1 MLELKNISTGY
12 GKKQILFEVS
22 CEIKAGEIALLIG
35 SNGSGKSTLLKRI
48 YGLMPKFEGSNGE
61 IFLNGENITSAPVHQ
76 LIEKGLIY
84 IPQKNNCYENMTVA
98 ENLEVS
104 SLAISNVALRKER
117 KEEALENFALLK
129 PLLQHTPS
137 KLSGGEK
144 QILVLAMA
152 ILHKPKML
160 LIDEPFTGL
169 AGKNISLVKDKLQS
183 LNQQQQIT
191 IIMVEHRIAEALPL
205 AHKLLGLK
213 LGRISELPMKNLK
226 FDDNI
231 ISQILI

>member
-1 MLELKNISTGY
+1 MPPFRES
-12 GKKQILFEVS
+12 S
-22 CEIKAGEIALLIG
+22 GEI
-35 SNGSGKSTLLKRI
+35 S
-48 YGLMPKFEGSNGE
+48 F
-61 IFLNGENITSAPVHQ
+61 NGENITTAAVHQ
-76 LIEKGLIY
+76 LIAKGLIY
-84 IPQKNNCYENMTVA
+84 IPQKNNCYENMTVK

-104 SLAISNVALRKER
+104 SLAISDVALRKER
-117 KEEALENFALLK
+117 MNEALESFAMLK
-129 PLLQHTPS
+129 PLLQHTPA

-169 AGKNISLVKDKLQS
+169 AGKNISLVKEKLKS
-183 LNQQQQIT
+183 LNQEQQIT
-191 IIMVEHRIAEALPL
+191 IVMVEHRIAEALPL
-205 AHKLLGLK
+205 AHKILGLK
-213 LGRISELPMKNLK
+213 LGKLNELPNANLK